1 MAALDERAVAAD
13 PRAVARLANVL
24 AGAWD
29 QNAFSYVTPPA
40 IACIEAATL
49 RWLKDVLCL
58 PDGAEGALCTVAT
71 MANFT
76 CLAAARNKVLADA
89 GWDVDRDDLF
99 GAPTITVVV
108 GEEAHATFYKVFS
121 MLGLGRERV
130 VTVPADGQ
138 GRTRADG
145 LPPLDG
151 PSIFCLQAGNVNS
164 GAFDPA

>member
-1 MAALDERAVAAD
+1 
-13 PRAVARLANVL
+13 
-24 AGAWD
+24 
-29 QNAFSYVTPPA
+29 
-40 IACIEAATL
+40 
-49 RWLKDVLCL
+49 
-58 PDGAEGALCTVAT
+58 

-76 CLAAARNKVLADA
+76 RLAAARNKVLADA

-130 VTVPADGQ
+130 VTVPADDQ